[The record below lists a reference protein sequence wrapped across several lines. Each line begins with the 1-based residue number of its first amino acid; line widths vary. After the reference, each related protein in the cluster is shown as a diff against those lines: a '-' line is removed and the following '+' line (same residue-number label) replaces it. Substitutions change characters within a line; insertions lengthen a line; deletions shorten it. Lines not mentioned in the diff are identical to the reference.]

1 MQRYFGFVN
10 QGGVSVEITGTP
22 GSSPD
27 VFQESYPLST
37 VTVYDTGTLNLS
49 TIYSDNGIT
58 PKANPFTCDSN
69 GYFFFYAANG
79 TYDVKF
85 SGGAI
90 PSPYTYSG
98 VGLFDAGALILAI
111 EALATNGLI
120 TRTSSSTAAARTIT
134 AGSANLT
141 VTNGNGVSGNPTVD
155 LAATITG
162 ITISGASNTLTV
174 LAGSQLS
181 GEVPLANGGT
191 AASLADPGADRIMF
205 WDDSAGVV
213 TWLTVG
219 SGLSI
224 TTTTISAT
232 ASGSVTG
239 SGTANTI
246 AKFSAASVLADSG
259 ITDDATTIKL
269 ARNTRI
275 TTGTL
280 SINGDFAAQ
289 AQLHLK
295 TTASAMVWEETDAAS
310 NEKPWLWDMTAGVLA
325 LKTLT
330 DAYGAGATAIT
341 IDRNGTALLFI
352 AAQTR
357 LLTKQ
362 GANVTAANDLTLGTD
377 GNFFVVTGNTQI
389 NAITTAN
396 WQAGSEITLKMT
408 GTPTLKNATA
418 GGAGTATMLLSLGV
432 DFVASAT
439 CTLKLVYDGTN
450 WNEVCRSVNHV

>member
-1 MQRYFGFVN
+1 MQRYFGYVE
-10 QGGVSVEITGTP
+10 QGGVEVEITGTD

-27 VFQESYPLST
+27 VFQQSYPLAT
-37 VTVYDTGTLNLS
+37 ITVYNTGTLTLS
-49 TIYSDNGIT
+49 TIYSDDGIT
-58 PKANPFTCDSN
+58 PKANPFTADAN

-79 TYDVKF
+79 VYDVKF

-98 VGLFDAGALILAI
+98 VGLFDAGALLIAI
-111 EALATNGLI
+111 AALATNGLI

-134 AGSANLT
+134 AGSANISI
-141 VTNGNGVSGNPTVD
+141 TNGNGVSGNPTID
-155 LAATITG
+155 LGTTLTG

-174 LAGSQLS
+174 LAGSQLT

-191 AASLADPGADRIMF
+191 GASLADPGADRIMF
-205 WDDSAGVV
+205 WDDSAGAI
-213 TWLTVG
+213 TFLTVG

-232 ASGSVTG
+232 AGGSVTG
-239 SGTANTI
+239 TGTANTL
-246 AKFSAASVLADSG
+246 AKWSAASVLTDSG
-259 ITDDATTIKL
+259 IIDDGTTIEL
-269 ARNTRI
+269 ARDTRI
-275 TTGTL
+275 VAGEL

-295 TTASAMVWEETDAAS
+295 TTASAQVWEETDAAAD
-310 NEKPWLWDMTAGVLA
+310 EKPWLWDMTAGVLA

-330 DAYGAGATAIT
+330 DAYGAGATALT
-341 IDRNGTALLFI
+341 IDRTGTALLFI

-362 GANVTAANDLTLGTD
+362 GANVVAGNDLTLGTD
-377 GNFFVVTGNTQI
+377 GNFFVVTGNTQV

-396 WQAGSEITLKMT
+396 WQAGSEITLKFT
-408 GTPTLKNATA
+408 GTPTVKNNTA
-418 GGAGTATMLLSLGV
+418 GGAGTATLLLSLGI
-432 DFVASAT
+432 DFTASAT

-450 WNEVCRSVNHV
+450 WNEVCRSVNHA